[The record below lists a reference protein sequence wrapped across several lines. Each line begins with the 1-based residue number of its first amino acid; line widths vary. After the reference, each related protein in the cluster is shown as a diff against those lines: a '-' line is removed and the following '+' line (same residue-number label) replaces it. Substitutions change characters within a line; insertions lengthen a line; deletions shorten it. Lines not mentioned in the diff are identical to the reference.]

1 MLRAERSGA
10 RTTEGAGWK
19 WRAPGGRFG
28 EGMVGICFLLLID
41 MVPVPAWVHLRRRVS
56 AANTVVHWVGGEL
69 VPVYSSPGGDKDHER
84 SEYRC
89 ILERQEF
96 VAGVERQRNGG

>member
-1 MLRAERSGA
+1 VEMARARGKVRGRDGWYMLSAFDRC
-10 RTTEGAGWK
+10 GAG
-19 WRAPGGRFG
+19 RG
-28 EGMVGICFLLLID
+28 
-41 MVPVPAWVHLRRRVS
+41 AWVHLRRRVS
-56 AANTVVHWVGGEL
+56 AANTAGYWVGGEL
-69 VPVYSSPGGDKDHER
+69 RPVYSSPGGDKDHER

>member
-1 MLRAERSGA
+1 
-10 RTTEGAGWK
+10 
-19 WRAPGGRFG
+19 
-28 EGMVGICFLLLID
+28 MVGICFLLLID
-41 MVPVPAWVHLRRRVS
+41 AVSVPAWVHLHRRVS
-56 AANTVVHWVGGEL
+56 AANTAVHWAGGEL

-96 VAGVERQRNGG
+96 VAGVERMRQK